1 MIYQCTE
8 LILVVPVHITVNFVF
23 QFSLGYL
30 MSPPPAGSASPI
42 QFKITNALFWFTTNK
57 FVKQTTLRE
66 ASMNNT
72 SSTSYNNR
80 NTRNL

>member
-1 MIYQCTE
+1 MIYQYTV
-8 LILVVPVHITVNFVF
+8 LILVVPMHITVNFVF

-30 MSPPPAGSASPI
+30 MSPPPSGSASPI
-42 QFKITNALFWFTTNK
+42 QFKITNALFWFTKNK
-57 FVKQTTLRE
+57 FVKQTILRE

>member
-1 MIYQCTE
+1 MIYQYTV
-8 LILVVPVHITVNFVF
+8 LILVVPMHITVNFVF

-30 MSPPPAGSASPI
+30 MSPLPAGSASPI
-42 QFKITNALFWFTTNK
+42 QFKITNALFWFTKNK

-66 ASMNNT
+66 AFMNNAI
-72 SSTSYNNR
+72 STSYNNR

>member
-1 MIYQCTE
+1 MIYQYTV
-8 LILVVPVHITVNFVF
+8 LILVVPMHITVNFVF

-42 QFKITNALFWFTTNK
+42 QFKITNALFWFTKNK

-66 ASMNNT
+66 AFMNNAI
-72 SSTSYNNR
+72 STSYNNR

>member
-30 MSPPPAGSASPI
+30 MSPIPAGSASPI
-42 QFKITNALFWFTTNK
+42 QFKITNALFWFTKN
-57 FVKQTTLRE
+57 
-66 ASMNNT
+66 
-72 SSTSYNNR
+72 
-80 NTRNL
+80 

>member
-1 MIYQCTE
+1 MIYQYTV
-8 LILVVPVHITVNFVF
+8 LILVVPMHITVNFVF

-30 MSPPPAGSASPI
+30 MSPLPAGSASSI
-42 QFKITNALFWFTTNK
+42 QFKITNALFWFTKNK

-66 ASMNNT
+66 AFMNNAI
-72 SSTSYNNR
+72 STSYNNR